1 MVCTYLH
8 VPPFE
13 DQGED
18 RTKAETGNFIQS
30 IQQLGE
36 KREGEGK
43 EGRSEEGRGGEKEER
58 REGKERERRV
68 GINHCTIHSTR
79 CCTGSGSHGRLLSP
93 GHSEGLPLFEET
105 LTEDNPKRKGRR
117 RGRRGEREGGRE
129 GEGGRGR
136 EERERGVMEAPP
148 TSHMCSQSVDNED
161 LVIFAGILFFLRDFF
176 SFEKK

>member
-1 MVCTYLH
+1 MQFQGSFEQVGPYYTYTNTCTLHFPSCASHGVYLYLH

-105 LTEDNPKRKGRR
+105 LTEDSPKRKGRR
-117 RGRRGEREGGRE
+117 RGRWY
-129 GEGGRGR
+129 
-136 EERERGVMEAPP
+136 MLLW
-148 TSHMCSQSVDNED
+148 MISVFR
-161 LVIFAGILFFLRDFF
+161 V
-176 SFEKK
+176 